1 MVTSNGSTEY
11 LDVISNLVS
20 AIKQIERLAG
30 VPDCL
35 SVIKS
40 QKQRRIERYN
50 AGCNNNGNIDTT
62 PDKMLK

>member
-1 MVTSNGSTEY
+1 MVTSNGSSEH

-20 AIKQIERLAG
+20 AIRQIERLAG
-30 VPDCL
+30 VPDYL
-35 SVIKS
+35 SVIKP

-50 AGCNNNGNIDTT
+50 AGCNNGNIDTT